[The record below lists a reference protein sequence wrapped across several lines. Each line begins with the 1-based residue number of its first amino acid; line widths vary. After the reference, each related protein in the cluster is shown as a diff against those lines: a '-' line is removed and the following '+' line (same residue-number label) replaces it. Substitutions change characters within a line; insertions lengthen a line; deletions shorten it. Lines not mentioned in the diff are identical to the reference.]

1 MVCLSQLVYIRF
13 QFLMATTMATSP
25 VPTIPVG
32 RGPPAERAVIHNVHI
47 YDNQNPHQR
56 IGGLHLTNGVTK
68 VLFYHMVGILI
79 RVTQPWSLR
88 DESNRE
94 LERKEDPLLAG
105 NYFIVS
111 RGQFAF
117 LPPSF

>member
-1 MVCLSQLVYIRF
+1 
-13 QFLMATTMATSP
+13 

-79 RVTQPWSLR
+79 RVTPPWSLR
-88 DESNRE
+88 DESIENSRERRTRYWRVIILSSHEVSLPFYLLLFRREEVANR
-94 LERKEDPLLAG
+94 
-105 NYFIVS
+105 
-111 RGQFAF
+111 
-117 LPPSF
+117 